1 VPTMHVVYPHARH
14 FSSKVRV
21 FVDFSLSGMPER
33 QRIISR
39 PRHRGRIM

>member
-1 VPTMHVVYPHARH
+1 MHVVYPHARH